1 MNEQTISRPAA
12 VQAANN
18 EKSCIHVSRGT
29 VDILNSLSWFF
40 MDAFWML
47 QLPKACVCCIVPTA
61 VTGIALLFTNKKNRP
76 LMLMDISTNCWIW
89 MNFFWILQDMW
100 ELDYMMPYV
109 KILTII
115 GIVCLLVAVKM
126 SGDLSELFCTFR
138 SFPQSFGNNWK
149 YAQTGQTGQDSCRK
163 NRSDE
168 NMCPH
173 QEKTNLKYLLKLQIL
188 QNTEYLSERL

>member
-12 VQAANN
+12 VQPAKN
-18 EKSCIHVSRGT
+18 EKSCIQVSRGT

-61 VTGIALLFTNKKNRP
+61 ITGAALLFTNTKNKP
-76 LMLMDISTNCWIW
+76 LVLMDISTNCWIW

-109 KILTII
+109 KALTII
-115 GIVCLLVAVKM
+115 GIVCLLAAVKM
-126 SGDLSELFCTFR
+126 SGDLKELFVHFGPFR
-138 SFPQSFGNNWK
+138 SPSEAAGNIHRTAK
-149 YAQTGQTGQDSCRK
+149 RVKASALKTGQAKTGSPAKKKTASKPEGKSTGAAK
-163 NRSDE
+163 N
-168 NMCPH
+168 
-173 QEKTNLKYLLKLQIL
+173 L
-188 QNTEYLSERL
+188 

>member
-126 SGDLSELFCTFR
+126 SGDLSELFAHFGPFR
-138 SFPQSFGNNWK
+138 SPSEITGNMHRQARRGK
-149 YAQTGQTGQDSCRK
+149 TASGKTGPAKTCAHTRK
-163 NRSDE
+163 
-168 NMCPH
+168 
-173 QEKTNLKYLLKLQIL
+173 KQI
-188 QNTEYLSERL
+188 